1 MRLAVPQ
8 DSRQYQ
14 VGGVSYFTP
23 THAAVAYAHLGDL
36 ATELIPDQSQ
46 QPFPVTVLRVTGSS
60 DPSRPERLVQHLED
74 ALRTDDV
81 LNEAW
86 THTIFL
92 TLDTSQHSRDEV
104 RIDCAEIRAL
114 LHRFPHSRVGVEA
127 LIAVEPPIDI
137 FAERLRRVEFDRGS
151 GFTMSL
157 DGPYLATASGENIQL
172 FPVYRL
178 YPDTQG
184 AFISGM
190 YKPVQQPSEDGAFY
204 KQFRKI
210 DGDGNLLIPVPSRLY
225 GGPTSEAEPFG
236 GRRIGVKGMI
246 RSNRHAAEL
255 KCRSF
260 RRERSC
266 HRSREQSLRC
276 APWTCGCHRLGL
288 APLRGSWHQL
298 RR

>member
-14 VGGVSYFTP
+14 VCGVSYFTP
-23 THAAVAYAHLGDL
+23 TDAAVAYAHLGDL

-92 TLDTSQHSRDEV
+92 TLDTSQHSREEI
-104 RIDCAEIRAL
+104 RIDCAEIKAL
-114 LHRFPHSRVGVEA
+114 LHRFPHSRIGVEA
-127 LIAVEPPIDI
+127 RIAVEPTIDI

-157 DGPYLATASGENIQL
+157 DGPYLATVSGENIQL

-178 YPDTQG
+178 YPDTHRT
-184 AFISGM
+184 FISGM
-190 YKPVQQPSEDGAFY
+190 YKPVQQPLEDGAFY
-204 KQFRKI
+204 KQFRTV
-210 DGDGNLLIPVPSRLY
+210 DSDGNLLIPVPSSLY
-225 GGPTSEAEPFG
+225 GRPSSKSEPFG
-236 GRRIGVKGMI
+236 GQRIAIKGL
-246 RSNRHAAEL
+246 SPVVQHAVEL
-255 KCRSF
+255 ICRSF
-260 RRERSC
+260 RRERRC
-266 HRSREQSLRC
+266 HRCREQSLRC
-276 APWTCGCHRLGL
+276 APWTCGCYRLGL
-288 APLRGSWHQL
+288 ALLGDSWH
-298 RR
+298 